1 MRIRPRGHT
10 IEIETVARAKGSPRM
25 LLGRNLAILRDGW
38 EYGCGLWSEDEWEED
53 ATMNE
58 AKDGKDVYTRRVASY

>member
-1 MRIRPRGHT
+1 
-10 IEIETVARAKGSPRM
+10 M